1 MIAPPSVLMLLMR
14 LGNIS
19 DSRNISVSVST
30 INNTNLHGEPTK
42 VVLTFFNYVN
52 IICQINANK
61 TPDIFTV

>member
-1 MIAPPSVLMLLMR
+1 MLLMR